1 MSGGRREQNL
11 KRVLHALEAHLMA
24 QGATPGP
31 ANEVSPSAAKIS
43 GELFLAHSTSDVNFA
58 KLCPL
63 GGRLLSPAALD
74 ASGLKALKA
83 DAVERELDTAGYV
96 FLYASSFAFPNS
108 GCGLLFAPSLER
120 ERPGEA
126 SATPFDSGGLVKV
139 FRRVDMGESARDFF
153 ARHELPVS
161 GYRDYLARCL
171 DTLFAAPLDY
181 LAGWEPRFPCPL
193 GLSLGDQRRWT
204 HEVRIP
210 DQVHVRGAHLQA
222 LFVPRRLSLHP
233 EIEPLLNWTLSEGYD
248 VEIFETGRENDF
260 DALKNRCL
268 EYLRAKLLSP

>member
-1 MSGGRREQNL
+1 MRAS
-11 KRVLHALEAHLMA
+11 
-24 QGATPGP
+24 
-31 ANEVSPSAAKIS
+31 
-43 GELFLAHSTSDVNFA
+43 
-58 KLCPL
+58 LC
-63 GGRLLSPAALD
+63 
-74 ASGLKALKA
+74 
-83 DAVERELDTAGYV
+83 
-96 FLYASSFAFPNS
+96 
-108 GCGLLFAPSLER
+108 PSLER
-120 ERPGEA
+120 DHSGEA

-139 FRRVDMGESARDFF
+139 FRRPDMAESARDYFV
-153 ARHELPVS
+153 RHELPVS

-171 DTLFAAPLDY
+171 DTLFIAPLDY
-181 LAGWEPRFPCPL
+181 LAGREPRFPCPL

-248 VEIFETGRENDF
+248 VEIFDTGRENDF
-260 DALKNRCL
+260 ATLKNRCL